1 MRLARSVTVVAVL
14 VASRPAAAANARV
27 LTDLDDANACEP
39 LEGGGLA
46 LATGGG
52 LAVVA
57 EDGSTRVLTAIDGLP
72 DTRVWAV
79 SPEGDS
85 LWVGTE
91 AGAARV
97 RLMPTLAVERTV
109 ALAADAPVRVVLP
122 TSSGVYFGT
131 WGEGLWRLAPN
142 GGAVQHVSAQVFGTR
157 VAALAEHEGS
167 LFVAYAD
174 GPPAKLDAKHDP
186 AVLYQVGAAPTHGQA
201 LASVPAADGS
211 TLLLGDLEGLFRLS
225 NGPAT
230 SLSSVDTR
238 ALAPV
243 GGALLVGTYGSGLLS
258 GSTRGSLRAEAGV
271 PRFVRGVGVLG
282 RLRCAATAEGVFVDA
297 SVDGGHAWRKLLLGG
312 PPSNDVTA
320 IAASGERVA
329 VGTFDRGA
337 AIYQRGAFRHV
348 AGLEPSETIE
358 ALAWQ
363 GQGATERLLLGT
375 AHGLVRVRPDG
386 SAQRLRAADG
396 LPSSTVRAILA
407 ISDDRVLVGTDEG
420 LAFVQGDRVTPLAV
434 LPKGAMARPLESP
447 MRATWA
453 LAAGDDG
460 TIWIG
465 TTAGLYY
472 GKDGRFR
479 RAAVATGELRDDWV
493 TALAVEGS
501 DVFVGTYSG
510 GVTRLRV
517 GTGRLAASHLGGG
530 YVNPGGLTV
539 LGGEL
544 LAATMD
550 GLIVRPKDDDGAAW
564 RPRPGVSPGRD
575 VTAVRKVGDALWVA
589 SRRGIGV
596 SRP

>member
-1 MRLARSVTVVAVL
+1 MRLARTVAMTAVL
-14 VASRPAAAANARV
+14 VAFRPAAQANARV
-27 LTDLDDANACEP
+27 LTDLDDANACQP
-39 LEGGGLA
+39 LDGGGLA
-46 LATGGG
+46 VATGGG

-57 EDGSTRVLTAIDGLP
+57 EDGGARVLTAIDGLP
-72 DTRVWAV
+72 DTRVRAV
-79 SPEGDS
+79 APEGDS

-97 RLMPTLAVERTV
+97 RLTPTLAVERTV
-109 ALAADAPVRVVLP
+109 ALVADAPVRVVLP
-122 TSSGVYFGT
+122 TSSGVYFGS

-142 GGAVQHVSAQVFGTR
+142 GRAVERVSAQVSGTR
-157 VAALAEHEGS
+157 VAALAEHDGS
-167 LFVAYAD
+167 LFVAYAN
-174 GPPAKLDAKHDP
+174 GPPAKLDRG
-186 AVLYQVGAAPTHGQA
+186 VLHEVAGAPTHGQA
-201 LASVPAADGS
+201 LASVTTGDGS

-225 NGPAT
+225 NEAT
-230 SLSSVDTR
+230 ASLGSVDTR
-238 ALAPV
+238 ALASV
-243 GGALLVGTYGSGLLS
+243 GGGLLVGTYGSGLLS
-258 GSTRGSLRAEAGV
+258 GSTRGALRAEAVV

-282 RLRCAATAEGVFVDA
+282 RVRCAATAEGVFVDA
-297 SVDGGHAWRKLLLGG
+297 SVDGAHAWRKVPLGG

-320 IAASGERVA
+320 IAASGDRVA

-337 AIYQRGAFRHV
+337 AIYERGAFRRV
-348 AGLEPSETIE
+348 AGFEPNETIE

-363 GQGATERLLLGT
+363 GQGATERLLVGT
-375 AHGLVRVRPDG
+375 AHGLVRVEPDG
-386 SAQRLRAADG
+386 SVRRLRAADG
-396 LPSSTVRAILA
+396 LPSSMVRTILVL
-407 ISDDRVLVGTDEG
+407 SDTRVLVGTDEG
-420 LAFVQGDRVTPLAV
+420 PAFVQGDRVTALAA
-434 LPKGAMARPLESP
+434 LPTKGATARPLESP

-453 LAAGDDG
+453 LAMGGDG

-465 TTAGLYY
+465 STAGLYY
-472 GKDGRFR
+472 GKDGHFR

-493 TALAVEGS
+493 TALAVDGS

-517 GTGRLAASHLGGG
+517 GAGGLVASHLGGG